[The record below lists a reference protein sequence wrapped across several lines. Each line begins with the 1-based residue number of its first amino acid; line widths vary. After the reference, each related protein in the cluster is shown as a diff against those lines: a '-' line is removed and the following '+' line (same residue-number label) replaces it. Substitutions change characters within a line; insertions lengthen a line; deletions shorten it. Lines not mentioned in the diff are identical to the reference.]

1 MASVREKE
9 IEHRVI
15 REYFSE
21 YDWTKTVGDIDVTVC
36 SQPVLGSQQITY
48 LWAEAKQGTG
58 KDIYESLIQLIITV
72 GKAKTYEREL
82 PPYFLGAFDAEK
94 IAFVEYSNVMHVF
107 SKTDF
112 NWNVTPSDHG
122 TKEFKELYALLRE
135 DLKKDVIIF
144 KFAYDEPM
152 LKRWLR
158 KNFKEGRKVAA
169 KMPVNK
175 NNFTYVYYDWVK
187 SVKPSIVF
195 NWGKYAN
202 KGVLDCDFFLA
213 DLMSVDDMSLRDR
226 LKVVLERTKYRV
238 LQNVDG
244 DELFQEI
251 VFNDGMA
258 AYHQFWNRYERPPKQ
273 VYQRYI
279 LDRHDLL
286 VPQDIREVKGSYYTP
301 ERWVRKAHEYLE
313 AVLGENWQDEY
324 FIWDCSA
331 GSGNLLRG
339 LTNKYNIFASTL
351 DDSDVK
357 VMHDAIAEG
366 RLNLVAQNV
375 FQFDFLNDGFEKCPE
390 SLRAILAD
398 EQKRKRLVLLNNPP
412 YKDVT
417 TADGTLMSNSLIH
430 DRYTKQLS
438 VANRELF
445 AQFLARMYFEIPS
458 STLAVFSTLKTLQGS
473 DFSGFRAY
481 FQPRISK
488 VFLVPADTFDN
499 VDGDFPIAFQVFDT
513 KVTEKFSAVE
523 ADVYDRQGHP
533 MGTKVVYTP
542 PKDAYLSR
550 WVVSFKD
557 GVGMKLGWNEG
568 ATRNDFQHNN
578 MLYVISTQGENNSQP
593 RGIWITEN
601 NLIES
606 AVAFSVRQCMAA
618 DWLND
623 RDQFMVPKDGWQK
636 DVVFQGDCLVFLL
649 FHGQNRI
656 MSKYGVNHWIPFY
669 EDEVRAVGTFG
680 SRFMADYLHGRISR
694 KPSVVRNGTLF
705 DEAEAEEASKA
716 VLFDVLSPEAREVLD
731 AGRELWCYYMSREGA
746 VKDASFYDIKEF
758 FQGRK
763 VTKTGKEMMNS
774 SSPDVVYNG
783 IMERLKNAMH
793 SLAAHIEPKVYEYGF
808 LYD

>member
-1 MASVREKE
+1 MAGVREKE
-9 IEHRVI
+9 VENLVKK
-15 REYFSE
+15 EFFSE
-21 YDWTKTVGDIDVTVC
+21 FDWTKSVGDIDLTVC
-36 SQPVLGSQQITY
+36 SQPVLGSRQITY
-48 LWAEAKQGTG
+48 LWAEAKKGTEQ
-58 KDIYESLIQLIITV
+58 DIFESFIQLIITV

-94 IAFVEYSNVMHVF
+94 IAFVEYSKVMHVF

-122 TKEFKELYALLRE
+122 TKEFRELYLLLRE
-135 DLKKDVIIF
+135 DLKRDVLVF
-144 KFAYDEPM
+144 RYAYDGPM
-152 LKRWLR
+152 LRRWVR
-158 KNFKEGRKVAA
+158 KNFKEGRRSAA
-169 KMPVNK
+169 KIPVNK
-175 NNFTYVYYDWVK
+175 NNFTFVYYDWVK
-187 SVKPSIVF
+187 SVKKSIVF
-195 NWGKYAN
+195 NWGKYAG

-226 LKVVLERTKYRV
+226 LKVVLEKTKYKV

-251 VFNDGMA
+251 VFSDGMV

-286 VPQDIREVKGSYYTP
+286 VPQNIREAKGSYFTP
-301 ERWVRKAHEYLE
+301 EKWVRKAHEYLE

-324 FIWDCSA
+324 YIWDCSA

-339 LTNKYNIFASTL
+339 LTNKYNIFASTI

-366 RLNLVAQNV
+366 RLNLVEQNV
-375 FQFDFLNDGFEKCPE
+375 FQFDFLNDDFRKCPE
-390 SLRAILAD
+390 SLRGILGD
-398 EQKRKRLVLLNNPP
+398 EEKRKRLVLLNNPP

-417 TADGTLMSNSLIH
+417 TADGTLMSNSVIH
-430 DRYTKQLS
+430 DRYSKQLS

-458 STLAVFSTLKTLQGS
+458 SIIAVFSKLKTLQGS
-473 DFSGFRAY
+473 DFSVFRTY
-481 FQPRISK
+481 FRPRISK

-513 KVTEKFSAVE
+513 KVNEDFSTVE
-523 ADVYDRQGHP
+523 ADVYDGDEHP
-533 MGTKVVYTP
+533 MGTKVIYTP
-542 PKDAYLSR
+542 PKDAYMSR
-550 WVVSFKD
+550 WVRSFKD
-557 GVGMKLGWNEG
+557 GSGMRLGWNEG
-568 ATRNDFQHNN
+568 ATRNDFQS
-578 MLYVISTQGENNSQP
+578 LRQLCVLSSQGENNSQP

-601 NLIES
+601 NLVES
-606 AVAFSVRQCMAA
+606 AVAFSVKHCMTA

-623 RDQFMVPKDGWQK
+623 RDQFLYPADGWQR

-656 MSKYGVNHWIPFY
+656 MSRYGVNHWIPFY
-669 EDEVRAVGTFG
+669 EEEVRSVGTFG
-680 SRFMADYLHGRISR
+680 SRFMADYLHGRIAR
-694 KPSVVRNGTLF
+694 KPSAVRNGTLF
-705 DEAEAEEASKA
+705 DEAEADEASKA
-716 VLFDVLSPEAREVLD
+716 VIFDELSPEARAVLE
-731 AGRELWCYYMSREGA
+731 AGRELWSYYMSQEGA
-746 VKDASFYDIKEF
+746 FADASFYDIRER

-763 VTKTGKEMMNS
+763 VTGSGTEKMNPS
-774 SSPDVVYNG
+774 SSDIAYNG
-783 IMERLKNAMH
+783 MMDRLKDVMRA
-793 SLAAHIEPKVYEYGF
+793 LAARIEPKVYEYRF
-808 LYD
+808 LVD